1 MFEDFHLASI
11 LVSTIRN
18 APVLIFAAMAGLFAE
33 RSGVV
38 DLALEGKMLASAFVS
53 ASVAYVTQNPWLG
66 IAAGVAI
73 STAIALLQGYVSITQ
88 RGNQLVAGIAIN
100 IAVSGLS
107 FVLAQ
112 FFFGQ
117 GGRTPDLGQARLFD
131 LVLPGTDYVAG
142 IPFLGWFYGKLIGGH
157 TALVYLAFALIPVV
171 HWTIYHS
178 RFGLRLRAVGENPH
192 AADAAGIHVER
203 TRFLAMLC
211 AGVLCSFSGAYL
223 AIVQSG
229 FFLRDM
235 SAGNGFL
242 ALTALVFGNWRPLY
256 TAMGCLMFGFFA
268 ALQIQIEGV
277 ELPGIGK
284 IPGSLIQMIPYVVT
298 VIVLAGFMAK
308 SVAPKAIGIPFVKSR

>member
-53 ASVAYVTQNPWLG
+53 ASVAYVTQSPWLG
-66 IAAGVAI
+66 IAAGVAV
-73 STAIALLQGYVSITQ
+73 SAAIALLQGYVSITQ
-88 RGNQLVAGIAIN
+88 KGNQLVAGIAIN

-131 LVLPGTDYVAG
+131 IVLPGTDLVANV
-142 IPFLGWFYGKLIGGH
+142 PFLGWFYGKLIGGH
-157 TALVYLAFALIPVV
+157 SALVYLAFALVPVV
-171 HWTIYHS
+171 HWVIYHS

-203 TRFLAMLC
+203 TRFMAMMT

-268 ALQIQIEGV
+268 ALQIQMEGV